1 MLLMKD
7 SIKNAKEIRRPAPA
21 IIVLNPIL
29 YAIFTPNERT
39 EFVAIPKIGNT
50 I

>member
-1 MLLMKD
+1 MKD
-7 SIKNAKEIRRPAPA
+7 SIKNAREINKPAPA

-29 YAIFTPNERT
+29 YANLTPNERT